1 MNRLRW
7 FGHLARKESEAM
19 RAPREDLVLEVVRN
33 DIKELGLVRVDAL
46 DRYAW
51 KMKIVGANHFVHMI
65 VNQVYLLV
73 KLQMES
79 NFVA

>member
-1 MNRLRW
+1 M
-7 FGHLARKESEAM
+7 
-19 RAPREDLVLEVVRN
+19 PRTLLMCF
-33 DIKELGLVRVDAL
+33 IL
-46 DRYAW
+46 
-51 KMKIVGANHFVHMI
+51 ICFVHMI